1 MPDRRASPRRAW
13 RPSAPPARGATS
25 WRATAATRTSTTGA
39 ALVAGAAPNLTH
51 FASRGVF
58 AGGIFDLWV
67 DLDGNGE
74 IDIDER
80 GRSPQP
86 RRPRGLAA
94 GPARR
99 EADVPATGS
108 RGMPNLN
115 LTEEQI
121 DALVA
126 YLETLE

>member
-1 MPDRRASPRRAW
+1 M
-13 RPSAPPARGATS
+13 
-25 WRATAATRTSTTGA
+25 
-39 ALVAGAAPNLTH
+39 
-51 FASRGVF
+51 
-58 AGGIFDLWV
+58 FDLWV
-67 DLDGNGE
+67 DQDGNGE
-74 IDIDER
+74 VDIDEIGEHAQR
-80 GRSPQP
+80 

-99 EADVPATGS
+99 RSRCAPDGS